1 MLGRRRRA
9 NKTLFVAGG
18 LEDLVPEDHLLR
30 RVDAAVEFSWVREM
44 VAETYSPSMGRP
56 SIDPEAAVR
65 LMLGGYLLGI
75 VHDRALMRLAR
86 VNVAL
91 RWFAGFA
98 LDERLPHHSSL
109 TRLRQRWGVERFR
122 RMFVRVVGLCQEAGL
137 LGREVVHID
146 ATLIRSDASRSS
158 VVAEH
163 VEQIVSSN
171 GDAEGGDSGHEVR
184 DGVEP
189 QGSR

>member
-86 VNVAL
+86 ISHQLSPPAAAF
-91 RWFAGFA
+91 RPRPRPPCG
-98 LDERLPHHSSL
+98 PSS
-109 TRLRQRWGVERFR
+109 T
-122 RMFVRVVGLCQEAGL
+122 
-137 LGREVVHID
+137 
-146 ATLIRSDASRSS
+146 
-158 VVAEH
+158 
-163 VEQIVSSN
+163 
-171 GDAEGGDSGHEVR
+171 
-184 DGVEP
+184 
-189 QGSR
+189 

>member
-137 LGREVVHID
+137 LGGGGGAHRRDADPLGREPLERGGR
-146 ATLIRSDASRSS
+146 ARRAGGL
-158 VVAEH
+158 
-163 VEQIVSSN
+163 VER
-171 GDAEGGDSGHEVR
+171 GR
-184 DGVEP
+184 
-189 QGSR
+189 RRW